1 MDVKVGLSGIASE
14 QRLLP
19 TSLAEAIN
27 HEFRTPLA
35 TLLGHLELLGE
46 LLEESL
52 DGLPEDVVVSLR
64 AMDRA
69 GQRLSDLV
77 TSAADL
83 AETSSAPFVELAG

>member
-1 MDVKVGLSGIASE
+1 MDAKIGLSGIVSD

-46 LLEESL
+46 LLEENL
-52 DGLPEDVVVSLR
+52 DELPEDVVVSLR

-69 GQRLSDLV
+69 GQRLSELV

-83 AETSSAPFVELAG
+83 AETTGPHVVELAG